1 MKIGVDQGLR
11 GYPRSGLTSEG
22 LQGGPG
28 RHVSTAIIR
37 LPKRPS
43 SIPCNAHL
51 DGVTHLDESL
61 IVHVQQLIKLD
72 TTVMVLPEGSGC
84 LLGSGFLAGGNVG
97 LLKG

>member
-1 MKIGVDQGLR
+1 
-11 GYPRSGLTSEG
+11 
-22 LQGGPG
+22 
-28 RHVSTAIIR
+28 
-37 LPKRPS
+37 
-43 SIPCNAHL
+43 
-51 DGVTHLDESL
+51 VTHLDESL